1 MDPEEQEE
9 QSILD
14 LEEGTAPAEDSGV
27 DVIEISDMGVGQLSI
42 PEIIDAY
49 LQQAVYKIQETKVG
63 ERLGSI
69 DTKTNEYNL
78 FQLIQNET
86 TRGFF
91 SDNTL
96 ILFNQVQGEADINSL
111 SELLQSADN
120 DIRNNPSVVDRPTP
134 GKAAGSITY
143 EFNSKVKSNAYDVDE
158 IVSSINKTLNS
169 EDYKKTREEEEK
181 FKESAEVGE
190 YIGDEYGT
198 YRSSHPYWGY
208 KTDRDG
214 LVPST
219 VQFDEEG
226 NPLMVDAPF
235 PKGAE
240 YRNFTGI
247 DPTEIFKLQKRMVQA
262 GMDAPTSDEY
272 GQWGEREAK
281 FMSRIFIKA
290 TDSGKWEKDLAAGLP
305 MYESTLAELEEIF
318 TETQDFVDLYQK
330 GLFLEQQAKANPG
343 QIKDIL
349 DQVSEI
355 LGINFTE
362 NDYLEF
368 ANEVNTGLAASA
380 ASQRAYEESLIT
392 DRDIILGTTVGDA
405 SSVPQGTFP
414 LYLPGSTLPLVIPGY
429 DILRQA
435 KGEIPT
441 PLNSLDVIT
450 ENLKA
455 RPDIQREMS
464 SVDALKQIQYA
475 TNLFEASMGQIEL
488 GGTT

>member
-69 DTKTNEYNL
+69 DTKTNQYTL
-78 FQLIQNET
+78 LQLIENET

-169 EDYKKTREEEEK
+169 DDYKKTREEEEK
-181 FKESAEVGE
+181 FQEGAEVGE

-226 NPLMVDAPF
+226 NPEMVDAPF
-235 PKGAE
+235 AKGAE
-240 YRNFTGI
+240 YRNFI
-247 DPTEIFKLQKRMVQA
+247 DMDPTEIFKLQKRMVLA
-262 GMDAPTSDEY
+262 GMDAPTTKEY

-305 MYESTLAELEEIF
+305 LYESTLAELEEIF

-464 SVDALKQIQYA
+464 SVDALNQIQYA